1 MPGSAN
7 ASTAFSP
14 NFATVGTF
22 EEAAPRYDSSGVQ
35 LAGPIADRL
44 VSLAGLR
51 PGDQVLDAGCGA
63 GAVTIRSA
71 HAVLPGGQ
79 VIGVDLADGMLR
91 RTAAEAAGRG
101 LDNVTVRRG
110 NAS

>member
-14 NFATVGTF
+14 NFATVATF

-51 PGDQVLDAGCGA
+51 PGDQVLDAGG

-71 HAVLPGGQ
+71 HAVSPGGQ

-101 LDNVTVRRG
+101 VANVTVRRG
-110 NAS
+110 N